1 MKVARRYMAN
11 PRTALVAVMMFAAI
25 APAQERGIKPDE
37 FIQARPIQKTHAVA
51 ATAHPVY
58 KPLGPAAAVPAS
70 AGNVR
75 QIGMTIWRLRP
86 ARKTDTGA
94 RIIVQEQ
101 ANDVEWT
108 PERISTTTPL
118 KIGEHLRFSFEAA
131 QKGFLY
137 VIDRERYADNSLG
150 EPTLIFP
157 TTRLRNG
164 ENAVTPGQLI
174 EIPDQGD
181 QPNYFTLQRSR
192 ADQSGEELVL
202 LLTPEP
208 LPEIKP
214 GTSAQ
219 VLPAEKV
226 AAWEKAWGHSAQ
238 ELELVGGAGRAW
250 TKAEQQA
257 GKDQTRLLTQA
268 DPSPQT
274 VYRVSAGPNDPVVV
288 HVQLR
293 YGAAK

>member
-1 MKVARRYMAN
+1 VKRNHSIQEFVIIGFAFVGLM
-11 PRTALVAVMMFAAI
+11 ALVGV
-25 APAQERGIKPDE
+25 AQERGIKPDE
-37 FIQARPIQKTHAVA
+37 FIQARPIQKSHAMA
-51 ATAHPVY
+51 APRPAY
-58 KPLGPAAAVPAS
+58 KPVGNAS
-70 AGNVR
+70 AVTASAANVR

-86 ARKTDTGA
+86 SRKNDAGA

-101 ANDVEWT
+101 ASELEWT

-131 QKGFLY
+131 QKGYLY

-181 QPNYFTLQRSR
+181 RPNYFTLQRSR
-192 ADQSGEELVL
+192 PDQSGEELVL

-208 LPEIKP
+208 LPDIKP
-214 GTSAQ
+214 GDSAQ
-219 VLPAEKV
+219 VLPQDKV
-226 AAWEKAWGHSAQ
+226 AQWEKAWGHSAQ
-238 ELELVGGAGRAW
+238 ELDLVGGAGRPW
-250 TKAEQQA
+250 TKAEQEA

-274 VYRVSAGPNDPVVV
+274 VYRISAGPDDPVVI